1 MEIEKDY
8 FPLSEIVKR
17 WSIPEEDLVYLAEN
31 NQLRLSIRV
40 FDMPLEFGDYD
51 EDIDGAR
58 FRVPHEQ
65 RHFSGLLDL
74 HAGDVFHL
82 YRSGEAHLN
91 EFRHDRTGY
100 AGLMYDHAP
109 IYVVIGD
116 LLLRRDERD
125 RFELKL
131 GFRAPGTKQEAPTFI
146 HSRDYKEVRCRGH
159 LFQLGAI
166 QSSVV
171 RALHQAALA
180 GQPWQS
186 GKKILTSADSK
197 CMRMADVF
205 KSKTTWRQL
214 IKSDGRGN
222 YRLNIE

>member
-1 MEIEKDY
+1 
-8 FPLSEIVKR
+8 
-17 WSIPEEDLVYLAEN
+17 
-31 NQLRLSIRV
+31 
-40 FDMPLEFGDYD
+40 MPLEFGDYD

-82 YRSGEAHLN
+82 YRSGEAHLI
-91 EFRHDRTGY
+91 EFRHDITGY

-125 RFELKL
+125 RFELKS

-146 HSRDYKEVRCRGH
+146 HSRDFKEVRCRGH

-186 GKKILTSADSK
+186 GKRILTSADSK

-205 KSKTTWRQL
+205 KSKTSWRQL

-222 YRLNIE
+222 YRLNID

>member
-8 FPLSEIVKR
+8 FPLAEIVKR
-17 WSIPEEDLVYLAEN
+17 WSIQEEDLVYLAEN
-31 NQLRLSIRV
+31 NQLRFSIRV
-40 FDMPLEFGDYD
+40 FNLPLEFGDYE

-58 FRVPHEQ
+58 FRVPEEQ
-65 RHFSGLLDL
+65 RYFSGLLDL

-91 EFRHDRTGY
+91 EFRHERTGY
-100 AGLMYDHAP
+100 ATLIYERAP

-125 RFELKL
+125 RFELKS
-131 GFRAPGTKQEAPTFI
+131 GFRAPGSTQEGPTFI

-171 RALHQAALA
+171 RALHQAALS

-186 GKKILTSADSK
+186 GKRLLTSADSRS
-197 CMRMADVF
+197 MRMADVF
-205 KSKTTWRQL
+205 KSKEAWREL

-222 YRLNIE
+222 YRLNID

>member
-8 FPLSEIVKR
+8 FPLGEIIKR
-17 WSIPEEDLVYLAEN
+17 WSIQEEDLVYLAEN

-40 FDMPLEFGDYD
+40 FDMPLEFGDYE

-58 FRVPHEQ
+58 FRVPYEQ

-74 HAGDVFHL
+74 HASDVFHL
-82 YRSGEAHLN
+82 YRSGETHLN
-91 EFRHDRTGY
+91 EFRQERTGY
-100 AGLMYDHAP
+100 ASLIYEHAP

-116 LLLRRDERD
+116 LLLRRNERD
-125 RFELKL
+125 RFELKS
-131 GFRAPGTKQEAPTFI
+131 GFRSPGSKQGGPTFL

-205 KSKTTWRQL
+205 KSKAAWRQL

-222 YRLNIE
+222 YRLNID

>member
-8 FPLSEIVKR
+8 FPLAEIVKR
-17 WSIPEEDLVYLAEN
+17 WSISEEDLVYLAEN

-40 FDMPLEFGDYD
+40 FDMPLEFGDYE

-74 HAGDVFHL
+74 HAGDVFQL
-82 YRSGEAHLN
+82 YRSGEAQLN

-100 AGLMYDHAP
+100 ATLICERAP

-125 RFELKL
+125 RFELKS
-131 GFRAPGTKQEAPTFI
+131 GFQVPGAKQEGATFL
-146 HSRDYKEVRCRGH
+146 HSRDYKEVRCRGY

-222 YRLNIE
+222 YRLNID